1 MATDTVLEKRVMLE
15 VFKDLAKPTMFL
27 SSWFRTSPRWMFQA
41 RKCVIDVIR
50 NNEKYAIDVVRGTG
64 GRLNKNKRST
74 TKEYTPPAYDEYAS
88 VTWEELNERLPGQT
102 EYEGDYAN
110 HVRLL
115 IGEDQV
121 TLQDKIMRAIEVQ
134 AAQIFYADGVVTLVN
149 NDSLDYKQKGTH
161 SFNAATKWSDGSST
175 PWIDLENACE
185 LNRKDGKIQTGEFI
199 AVMGKT
205 AWANYIVQSATRND
219 NRNMKLADVDLPVPN
234 TAGAS
239 FHGIVSAGSYRI
251 QVWTYPQFYDVPTLA
266 EIGVTLTGAGTTV
279 PYVPVDHVLVI
290 PAANEIDLRLIFAG
304 IPELTPNVSAELR
317 GMGFDR
323 MPTSVAGDY
332 HPYGFIDEKLR
343 TLEIGVRSAPLCV
356 PTQIDGFCVID
367 TEF

>member
-15 VFKDLAKPTMFL
+15 VFRQAQAPTMFL

-41 RKCVIDVIR
+41 RKCVIDVVR
-50 NNEKYAIDVVRGTG
+50 NLEKYAIDVVRGAG
-64 GRLNKNKRST
+64 GRLNKNKKFT
-74 TKEYTPPAYDEYAS
+74 TKEYTPPPYDEYSS

-102 EYEGDYAN
+102 EYTGDYAN

-115 IGEDQV
+115 ISEDQV
-121 TLQDKIMRAIEVQ
+121 QLQQKIMRAIEVQ
-134 AAQIFYADGVVTLVN
+134 AKQIFFDDGVVTLVN

-161 SFNAATKWSDGSST
+161 AFNAATKWSDSSAT
-175 PWIDLENACE
+175 PWTDLENACE

-205 AWANYIVQSATRND
+205 AWANYLVRSESRND
-219 NRNMKLADVDLPVPN
+219 VRNVRLADIDLPVPN
-234 TAGAS
+234 TGGAS
-239 FHGIVSAGSYRI
+239 FHGVVAAGSYRI
-251 QVWTYPQFYDVPTLA
+251 QIWTYPQFYDVPSLA
-266 EIGVTLTGAGTTV
+266 EIGVTLTGAGTTL
-279 PYVPVDHVLVI
+279 PFVPVDHVLVI
-290 PAANEIDLRLIFAG
+290 PAANEIDLRLVFAG

-323 MPTSVAGDY
+323 MPTSAAGDF
-332 HPYGFIDEKLR
+332 HPYGFIDDKLR
-343 TLEIGVRSAPLCV
+343 TMEIGVRSAPLCV